1 METKIIDKLA
11 FIYLKDA
18 KVLMARSRGKDIFY
32 IPGGKREGNETDEQ
46 ALMREV
52 SEELNVAI
60 LPATMRHYGNFKA
73 QAHGKPEGVIVKM
86 TCYTAEFNGVLMP
99 GSEINALAFYDYSQ
113 RGIVGPVCRLIFDDL
128 KAKKLIN

>member
-60 LPATMRHYGNFKA
+60 
-73 QAHGKPEGVIVKM
+73 
-86 TCYTAEFNGVLMP
+86 
-99 GSEINALAFYDYSQ
+99 
-113 RGIVGPVCRLIFDDL
+113 
-128 KAKKLIN
+128 